1 MAYMRIKP
9 EVYRPR
15 LADAQLAFKLETFGA
30 TVIVGPKWCGKS
42 TTAERQA
49 KSVLMLHDPDLR
61 ATYLENAAVKP
72 SLLLKG
78 ERPRLLDEW
87 QDVPA
92 LWDAVRLTVD
102 AERGQGLFILTGSV
116 SFNPQKVR
124 HTGTGRISRLKMLPM
139 SLFESGESNG
149 KVSLRALFDNPD
161 LDIDGIRSELSLEEI
176 VFALCRG
183 GWPASLDLRTDA
195 SRLAVAKDY
204 VANLC
209 ESDISKVDDVQ
220 RNPALARAI
229 LRSYAR
235 NLSTLADTASIRKDV
250 LATVESLSPTT
261 LDSYLN
267 AFRKLFVVEDADAW
281 CPSIR
286 SATAV
291 RAAKKRELVDPSIAV
306 AALGLAPAVLL
317 ADLKTFGF
325 FFENLVVRDLL
336 AYSSALGGT
345 VSHYRDRYGL
355 EADVVLHLEDG
366 RYVLV
371 EVKLGGS
378 KIEEGATHLV
388 QLRDL
393 IREHNCHEEQ
403 VPLREPDLLL
413 ILTGTDMA
421 YTRPDGVKVIPIGC
435 LRD

>member
-1 MAYMRIKP
+1 MKAKHFD
-9 EVYRPR
+9 YRPR
-15 LADAQLAFKLETFGA
+15 LADVQLVFKLQTFGA

-42 TTAERQA
+42 TTAQQQA
-49 KSVLMLHDPDLR
+49 RSVLMLQDPDLR
-61 ATYLENAAVKP
+61 ASLLETAAVKP

-78 ERPRLLDEW
+78 DRPRLLDEW

-92 LWDAVRLTVD
+92 LWDAVRLAVD

-116 SFNPQKVR
+116 SVDPKAVR
-124 HTGTGRISRLKMLPM
+124 HSGTGRISRLRMQPM

-149 KVSLRALFDNPD
+149 AISLRALFADPG
-161 LDIDGIRSELSLEEI
+161 LDIDGIRTTLSLDELA
-176 VFALCRG
+176 FAACRG
-183 GWPASLDLRTDA
+183 GWPAALDLGTDA

-209 ESDISKVDDVQ
+209 ETDVSAVDGVQ

-235 NLSTLADTASIRKDV
+235 NLSTLASTTSLRKDV
-250 LATVESLSPTT
+250 LSTAESLSPTT

-267 AFRKLFVVEDADAW
+267 AFRKLFAIEDADAW

-291 RAAKKRELVDPSIAV
+291 RAGKKRELADPSIGV
-306 AALGLAPAVLL
+306 AALGLSPSSLVR
-317 ADLKTFGF
+317 DLRTFGF
-325 FFENLVVRDLL
+325 FFENLAFRDLR

-355 EADVVLHLEDG
+355 EADAVLHLEDG
-366 RYVLV
+366 RYALV
-371 EVKLGGS
+371 EVKLGGR
-378 KIEEGATHLV
+378 KIDEGAAHLV
-388 QLRDL
+388 ELRDL
-393 IREHNCHEEQ
+393 IRKHNRTEDQ
-403 VPLREPDLLL
+403 VPLRKPDLLL
-413 ILTGTDMA
+413 VVTGTDMA
-421 YTRPDGVKVIPIGC
+421 YTRPDGVKVVPAGC

>member
-1 MAYMRIKP
+1 MENTVP
-9 EVYRPR
+9 EYRPR
-15 LADAQLAFKLETFGA
+15 IADAQLAFKLQTFGA

-42 TTAERQA
+42 TTAAQQA
-49 KSVLMLHDPDLR
+49 RSALMLQDPDYR
-61 ATYLENAAVKP
+61 ASYLETAAIKP

-92 LWDAVRLTVD
+92 LWDAVRLAVD
-102 AERGQGLFILTGSV
+102 TERGQGLFILTGSV
-116 SFNPQKVR
+116 SFNPSAVR
-124 HTGTGRISRLKMLPM
+124 HSGTGRISRLKMHPM

-149 KVSLRALFDNPD
+149 KISLHALFDNREM
-161 LDIDGIRSELSLEEI
+161 DIDGIPSTLSLDEL
-176 VFALCRG
+176 VFAACRG
-183 GWPASLDLRTDA
+183 GWPAVLDLKTDA

-209 ESDISKVDDVQ
+209 ESDISSVDGVE

-235 NLSTLADTASIRKDV
+235 NLSTLAETTSIRKDV
-250 LATVESLSPTT
+250 LATMESCSPAT

-267 AFRKLFVVEDADAW
+267 AFRKLFAIEDADAW

-291 RAAKKRELVDPSIAV
+291 RAGKKRELADPSIAA
-306 AALGLAPAVLL
+306 AALGLAPSAF
-317 ADLKTFGF
+317 ATDLKTFGF
-325 FFENLVVRDLL
+325 FFENLAVRDLR

-355 EADVVLHLEDG
+355 EADIVLHLEDG
-366 RYVLV
+366 RYALV
-371 EVKLGGS
+371 EVKLGGR
-378 KIEEGATHLV
+378 KIEEGAAHLV
-388 QLRDL
+388 ELRNL
-393 IREHNCHEEQ
+393 IRKHNETEEQ
-403 VPLREPDLLL
+403 VPLREPDLL
-413 ILTGTDMA
+413 IVLTGTDMA
-421 YTRPDGVKVIPIGC
+421 YTRTDGVKVVPIGC

>member
-1 MAYMRIKP
+1 MKNKQTDYH
-9 EVYRPR
+9 PR
-15 LADAQLAFKLETFGA
+15 LADAQLAFKLHTFGA

-42 TTAERQA
+42 TTAKQQA
-49 KSVLMLHDPDLR
+49 RSSLLLQDPDFR
-61 ATYLENAAVKP
+61 ASYLETASVKP

-87 QDVPA
+87 QDVPS

-102 AERGQGLFILTGSV
+102 EERGQGLFILTGSV
-116 SFNPQKVR
+116 SFDPKAVR
-124 HTGTGRISRLKMLPM
+124 HSGTGRISRFRMHPM
-139 SLFESGESNG
+139 CLFESGESNG
-149 KVSLRALFDNPD
+149 AVSLRALFDDP
-161 LDIDGIRSELSLEEI
+161 LADIDGIRSSLPLDEL
-176 VFALCRG
+176 VFAACRG
-183 GWPASLDLRTDA
+183 GWPAVLDLGTDT
-195 SRLAVAKDY
+195 SRLAIAKDY

-209 ESDISKVDDVQ
+209 ETDVSTVDGVQ

-235 NLSTLADTASIRKDV
+235 NLSTLADATSIRKDV
-250 LATVESLSPTT
+250 LATMESLSPTT

-291 RAAKKRELVDPSIAV
+291 RAGKKRELADPSIAA
-306 AALGLAPAVLL
+306 AALGLSPA
-317 ADLKTFGF
+317 AFATDLKTFGF
-325 FFENLVVRDLL
+325 FFENLAVRDLRV
-336 AYSSALGGT
+336 YSSALGGT

-355 EADVVLHLEDG
+355 EADAVLHLEDG
-366 RYVLV
+366 RYALV
-371 EVKLGGS
+371 EVKLGGR
-378 KIEEGATHLV
+378 KIEEGAAHLV
-388 QLRDL
+388 ELRNL
-393 IREHNCHEEQ
+393 VRKYNETERQ

-413 ILTGTDMA
+413 VLTGTDMA
-421 YTRPDGVKVIPIGC
+421 YTRPDGVKVVPVGC

>member
-1 MAYMRIKP
+1 MKNKQTDYH
-9 EVYRPR
+9 PR
-15 LADAQLAFKLETFGA
+15 LADAQLAFKLQTFGA

-42 TTAERQA
+42 TTAKQQA
-49 KSVLMLHDPDLR
+49 RSSLLLQDPDFR
-61 ATYLENAAVKP
+61 ASYLETASVKP

-78 ERPRLLDEW
+78 ERPPLLDEW
-87 QDVPA
+87 QDVPS

-102 AERGQGLFILTGSV
+102 EERGQGLFILTGSV
-116 SFNPQKVR
+116 SFDPKAVR
-124 HTGTGRISRLKMLPM
+124 HSGTGRISRLRMHPM

-149 KVSLRALFDNPD
+149 AVSLRALFDDP
-161 LDIDGIRSELSLEEI
+161 LADIDGIRSSLPLDEL
-176 VFALCRG
+176 VFAACRG
-183 GWPASLDLRTDA
+183 GWPAALDLGTDT
-195 SRLAVAKDY
+195 SRLAIAKDY

-209 ESDISKVDDVQ
+209 ETDISTVDGVQ

-235 NLSTLADTASIRKDV
+235 NLSTLADATSIRKDV
-250 LATVESLSPTT
+250 LATMESLSPTT

-291 RAAKKRELVDPSIAV
+291 RAGKKRELADPSIAA
-306 AALGLAPAVLL
+306 AALGLSPA
-317 ADLKTFGF
+317 AFATDLKTFGF
-325 FFENLVVRDLL
+325 FFENLAVRDLRV
-336 AYSSALGGT
+336 YSSALGGT

-355 EADVVLHLEDG
+355 EADAVLHLEDG
-366 RYVLV
+366 RYALV
-371 EVKLGGS
+371 EVKLGGR
-378 KIEEGATHLV
+378 KIEEGAAHLV
-388 QLRDL
+388 ELRNL
-393 IREHNCHEEQ
+393 VRKYNETERQ

-413 ILTGTDMA
+413 VLTGTDMA
-421 YTRPDGVKVIPIGC
+421 YTRPDGVKVVPVGC